1 MASTAEQGPA
11 SVTIRDLR
19 EHEGQLV
26 RIKGWLYNYRSS
38 GRIAFLLVRD
48 GTGVVQAVAS
58 TKDVPE
64 GIWEEIND
72 LTQESSVIVQGEVRA
87 DERSP
92 GGYELGLKNL
102 EVVQQAD
109 EYPLALKEHG
119 VEFLLDNRHLW
130 LRSPRQVAVL
140 RMRDR
145 VIRELED
152 FLRTDGFVRVD
163 TPILTPN
170 ACEGTTTLF
179 ETPYFDDSAY
189 LTQSGQLYS
198 EATCA
203 ALGKV
208 YCFSPAFRAEKSK
221 TRKHLIEFWMIE
233 PEMAYFDHEDNLRL
247 QERMVEHVVSRV
259 LEECGNELETLER
272 DLEPLER
279 VKAPFPRIT
288 YDEAL
293 DMLEDADIPLQWGDD
308 FGAPHETEIARHFD
322 RPVFVE
328 KFPAVCKAF
337 YMEPDPDRPEVVLAA
352 DLLAPEGYG
361 EIIGGS
367 QRIDNYDL
375 LRQRIAEHDLP
386 EEEFGWYLDL
396 RRYGSVPH
404 SGFGLGIERLLCW
417 IAGLSHIRESIPF
430 PRLLNRLRP

>member
-1 MASTAEQGPA
+1 MTVDARIAEL
-11 SVTIRDLR
+11 S
-19 EHEGQLV
+19 EHVGESV
-26 RIKGWLYNYRSS
+26 RIRGWLYNFRSS

-48 GTGVVQAVAS
+48 GSALVQVVAS
-58 TKDVPE
+58 EPDLT
-64 GIWEEIND
+64 EEEWGEILD
-72 LTQESSVIVQGEVRA
+72 LTQESSVIVRGTVREDA
-87 DERSP
+87 RSP
-92 GGYELGLKNL
+92 GGVEMHLEHI
-102 EVVQQAD
+102 EVVQRAED
-109 EYPLALKEHG
+109 YPLALKEHG
-119 VEFLLDNRHLW
+119 PEFLLDNRHLW
-130 LRSPRQVAVL
+130 LRSPRQVAIMRV
-140 RMRDR
+140 RDR
-145 VIRELED
+145 LMAELEA
-152 FLRTDGFVRVD
+152 FLRDDGFIRVD

-170 ACEGTTTLF
+170 ACEGTSTLF
-179 ETPYFDDSAY
+179 ETEYFGEEAF

-203 ALGKV
+203 ALGRV

-221 TRKHLIEFWMIE
+221 TRRHLIEFWMLE
-233 PEMAYFDHEDNLRL
+233 PEIAYCDHEDNLRL
-247 QERMVEHVVSRV
+247 QERMVEAVVSRV
-259 LEECGNELETLER
+259 LETCADELETLER
-272 DLEPLER
+272 NLQPLER

-293 DMLEDADIPLQWGDD
+293 NILEDADIPIEWGED

-328 KFPAVCKAF
+328 KFPGQCKAF
-337 YMEPDPDRPEVVLAA
+337 YMEPDPQRPELVLAA

-367 QRIDNYDL
+367 QRIDDYQL
-375 LRQRIAEHDLP
+375 LREKIHEFGLP

-404 SGFGLGIERLLCW
+404 SGFGLGIERTLAW
-417 IAGLSHIRESIPF
+417 IGGLDHVRETIPF